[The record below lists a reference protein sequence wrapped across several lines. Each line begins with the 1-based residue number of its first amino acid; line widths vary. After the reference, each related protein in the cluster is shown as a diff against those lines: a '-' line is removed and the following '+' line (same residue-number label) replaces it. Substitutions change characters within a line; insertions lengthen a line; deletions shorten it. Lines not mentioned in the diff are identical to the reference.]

1 MPVRAAVAQFAGARG
16 YDESVQPVSQVA
28 TGQQYPLAGAR
39 EGDTVT
45 VVRTKGTQD
54 MRQHL
59 AEMGFVEGAQVK
71 VVSRV
76 NGDMIVSVKG
86 AKFGIN
92 RQLTSHIMCR

>member
-1 MPVRAAVAQFAGARG
+1 MAEAVAAQFYAANGR
-16 YDESVQPVSQVA
+16 EEEVQPVSQVA
-28 TGQQYPLAGAR
+28 KGQQYPLMAAR

-45 VVRTKGTQD
+45 VARTKGTQE

-92 RQLTSHIMCR
+92 RQLTAHIMCS